1 MMRNCQDQSIPA
13 DARIE
18 ACTALI
24 HSNLMSHKM
33 LGVIYAIRANAY
45 EAKPD
50 NALAVQD
57 YTRAIELMPEF
68 PEAFANRASLLEQME
83 KGKEAAAD
91 FERAGLIHLKHD
103 DCAHALPELD
113 RAVSDDPQR
122 SMALYAR
129 GICQKHLGKES
140 AAEEDMRAAAA
151 LDPDVEKHFAAL
163 Q

>member
-1 MMRNCQDQSIPA
+1 MMSNCQNQNIPA
-13 DARIE
+13 DARVE

-45 EAKPD
+45 AAKPD
-50 NALAVQD
+50 NALAIQD
-57 YTRAIELMPEF
+57 YGSAIELMPEF

-83 KGKEAAAD
+83 KGKDAAAD
-91 FERAGLIHLKHD
+91 FERAGLIHLKHG
-103 DCAHALPELD
+103 DCAHALPELE

-129 GICQKHLGKES
+129 GVCQKQLGKES
-140 AAEEDMRAAAA
+140 AAEEDMKAAAA

>member
-1 MMRNCQDQSIPA
+1 MMHNCQDQNIPA

-33 LGVIYAIRANAY
+33 LGVVYAIRANAY
-45 EAKPD
+45 AAKPD
-50 NALAVQD
+50 NALAIQD
-57 YTRAIELMPEF
+57 YGSAIELMPEF

-83 KGKEAAAD
+83 TGKEAAAD
-91 FERAGLIHLKHD
+91 FERAGLIHLKHG
-103 DCAHALPELD
+103 DCAHAVPELD
-113 RAVSDDPQR
+113 RAVSDDPQL

-129 GICQKHLGKES
+129 GVCHKQLGKEA